1 MRLQDISSVE
11 YLLDVGDIFALL
23 NLDSNELIQIKK
35 KAGIFLNNRSYIL
48 KIGILYKVQTFIN
61 ILNGV
66 SRKHVNYSDRQSS
79 NESCNLTVPE
89 GLIEKLPFIR
99 TLITYSSLVVN
110 SKADFTLLNTLF
122 SNMFRN
128 LGIAD
133 KCFHYEPILRQ
144 FATALY
150 VLGGRRAHEFL
161 RLNIPSLLPSVQ
173 ILQAAISA
181 AENNVTEGKFNYESA
196 CNYFNS
202 IHVTLGFITEDATAV
217 IPKITYDTT
226 SDTFIGFVAQNKK
239 DLDLIISQLFDLDLN
254 DIKKKYQVKRQYFI
268 TYQSY
273 FCIEINAHS
282 LIYLATLVCEGKLS
296 FEALNISLQNSQTC
310 EGVFR
315 SARAISSI
323 TSAGVNFTILQFLKR
338 ANKLAALQNIK
349 NSSHENHL
357 RFPQHHKLAKTNQ
370 VTSTRQDKNALSKKS
385 IENAVLKA
393 YKYVSNLFSQMNL
406 KTLLRKGHF
415 ISIDEMSNIVLSSL
429 DDFWSSDL
437 GTINS
442 ETRSNEIGSENEINN
457 EDQSNMVYDSD
468 EEFELNDHLNV
479 SDDINVSSYQGM
491 RLFDNV
497 EQELAHSYF
506 KVSVNNE
513 SKYLHKQA
521 ACWILE
527 KDKTSLSSN
536 RLSRVQG
543 R

>member
-11 YLLDVGDIFALL
+11 YLLDVGDIFAFL
-23 NLDSNELIQIKK
+23 NLDSNELIEIKK

-48 KIGILYKVQTFIN
+48 KIGILYKVTTFIN
-61 ILNGV
+61 ILNGL
-66 SRKHVNYSDRQSS
+66 SRRHVNYSDRQSS

-99 TLITYSSLVVN
+99 TRITYSSLVVS

-133 KCFHYEPILRQ
+133 KGFHYEPIVRQ

-150 VLGGRRAHEFL
+150 VLGGQRAYKFL

-181 AENNVTEGKFNYESA
+181 AENNLTEGKFHYEGA

-202 IHVTLGFITEDATAV
+202 IHVTRGFIAEDATAV

-226 SDTFIGFVAQNKK
+226 SDTFIGFVAQN
-239 DLDLIISQLFDLDLN
+239 LN
-254 DIKKKYQVKRQYFI
+254 DIKNKYQVKRQYFI

-282 LIYLATLVCEGKLS
+282 LIYLATLLCEGKLP

-442 ETRSNEIGSENEINN
+442 ETRSNEIDSENEINN
-457 EDQSNMVYDSD
+457 EDKSNMVYDSD

-497 EQELAHSYF
+497 KQELAHSYF
-506 KVSVNNE
+506 KVSVNKE